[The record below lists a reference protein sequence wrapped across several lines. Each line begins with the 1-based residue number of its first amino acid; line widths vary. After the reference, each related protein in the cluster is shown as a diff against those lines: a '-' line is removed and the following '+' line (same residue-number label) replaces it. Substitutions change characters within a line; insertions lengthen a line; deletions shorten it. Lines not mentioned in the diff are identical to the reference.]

1 MKVLHELNTK
11 EDSLTNVGNQ
21 TDCWQPLTYMGGE
34 EMLCKSMDTS
44 NFLVT
49 NIVQNIVF
57 CVQQMKENHTGL
69 EQHAGEQIIFIEGP
83 FLGEL
88 CL

>member
-1 MKVLHELNTK
+1 
-11 EDSLTNVGNQ
+11 
-21 TDCWQPLTYMGGE
+21 
-34 EMLCKSMDTS
+34 MDTS

-69 EQHAGEQIIFIEGP
+69 EHEGEQIIFTEGP

-88 CL
+88 CLYLSSKTKDVKTILKYCFKTSNPSDN

>member
-21 TDCWQPLTYMGGE
+21 TACWQPLTYMGGE

-69 EQHAGEQIIFIEGP
+69 EQHEGEQIIFIEGP